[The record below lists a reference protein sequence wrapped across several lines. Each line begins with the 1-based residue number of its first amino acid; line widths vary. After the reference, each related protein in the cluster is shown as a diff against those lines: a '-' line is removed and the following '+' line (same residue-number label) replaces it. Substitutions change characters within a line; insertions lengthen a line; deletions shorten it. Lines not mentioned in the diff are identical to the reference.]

1 MGLRELLRGW
11 FLRPEGART
20 DNAGGLLSSAPDV
33 SEADRWCLE
42 GAEHLTRG
50 RLAEAEQALARA
62 LECRH
67 DYAEA
72 LLFQGA
78 VFIKQ
83 KRLEEAI
90 DSLVLA
96 SHFKP
101 DLAEAHHQLG
111 AIAKT
116 QGRAD
121 EAEKCFRRA
130 LEVEPSHARAHN
142 DLGALLSERGA
153 VDEAVRCFRSAVALN
168 PEFAAAHTNLGCL
181 LTTRLDEFAEGARHI
196 EAAWRLAPDVP
207 DVRCNWAVLLQ
218 YRGQLTE
225 ALAIFDQLIAE
236 DSNADLSRL
245 NRSLALL
252 KLGDYARGW
261 IDYEARKRVA
271 WDYVPRELPFPEWQ
285 GEMLS
290 GRTIAVCAEQ
300 GLGDQIMFA
309 SCIPDLEKLAGHC
322 VLECAPKLER
332 LFRRSFP
339 TATVTSETISGE
351 SLNRLP
357 KLDFHVATGSL
368 PLHFRRSI
376 DEFPRRPGYLRGDP
390 DAIAR
395 WRQRLGALPG
405 RHKVGIS
412 WRGGMKSTR
421 QSVRSIMLEQWIPIL
436 RREDISFISLQYTD
450 CRDELEALER
460 EHGIRIHHWPE
471 AIDDYDQTAA
481 LVCALDLVISVQTA
495 IVHLGGAL
503 GTPVWVMVP
512 AVAEWRYLQ
521 SGERL
526 PWYPAV
532 RLFRQTSPGEWE
544 PVIDQIAL
552 ALSELAF
559 RNDEVRDGGT

>member
-1 MGLRELLRGW
+1 MGLRDWLRGR
-11 FLRPEGART
+11 FRGPERART
-20 DNAGGLLSSAPDV
+20 DATDASQSSVPGM

-83 KRLEEAI
+83 KRLDEAI

-101 DLAEAHHQLG
+101 DLAEAHYQLG
-111 AIAKT
+111 VIAKT
-116 QGRAD
+116 QGRVD
-121 EAEKCFRRA
+121 EAESCFRRT
-130 LEVEPSHARAHN
+130 LELAPSHARAHN

-153 VDEAVRCFRSAVALN
+153 VEEAVNCFRRAVAAN
-168 PEFAAAHTNLGCL
+168 PEFAAAHSNLGCL

-196 EAAWRLAPDVP
+196 EVARQLAPDIP

-218 YRGQLTE
+218 FRGQLTE
-225 ALAIFDQLIAE
+225 ALTIFDQLIAE
-236 DSNADLSRL
+236 DANADLARL

-252 KLGDYARGW
+252 KQGDFARGW

-271 WDYVPRELPFPEWQ
+271 WEYVPRKFPFPEWQ
-285 GEMLS
+285 GEPLS
-290 GRTIAVCAEQ
+290 GRAIAVCAEQ

-309 SCIPDLEKLAGHC
+309 SCIPDLEKLAARC

-339 TATVTSETISGE
+339 TATVTSENISRE
-351 SLNRLP
+351 SLKGLP
-357 KLDFHVATGSL
+357 KLDFHVAIGSL
-368 PLHFRRSI
+368 PLHFRRSVG
-376 DEFPRRPGYLRGDP
+376 EFPSRPGYLKGDP

-395 WRQRLGALPG
+395 WRQRLDALPG
-405 RHKVGIS
+405 AYKVGIS
-412 WRGGMKSTR
+412 WRGGRRSTR
-421 QSVRSIMLEQWIPIL
+421 QSVRSVTLEQWIPIL
-436 RREDISFISLQYTD
+436 RREGISFVSLQYTD
-450 CRDELEALER
+450 CREELEAFER
-460 EHGIRIHHWPE
+460 DHGIPVHHWPE

-503 GTPVWVMVP
+503 GKPVWVMVP

-532 RLFRQTSPGEWE
+532 RLFRQTTPGEWA
-544 PVIDQIAL
+544 PVIEQLAL
-552 ALSELAF
+552 ALSQMAAGNEKF
-559 RNDEVRDGGT
+559 QGGGT